1 MENKTNTK
9 EPVMTQFPAPTA
21 LLLGAGGAKGAFQI
35 GAWEALAQAGMLGNI
50 KAVAGCS
57 VGALNAVLFALGDL
71 AFAREIWHKITPAD
85 LIAKGTDGEFLSRDG
100 LIRTIDQLPL
110 EKISQSPIKIF
121 VSVHHV
127 KSGQPVFFELNDLP
141 NDSIRTLLLASS
153 AIPHVYAP
161 EHYLGEEYIDGSA
174 TPEGDQCI
182 SPVYACGHRD
192 IIMVSLRSQFSL
204 YGGQNVGLHRNGSR
218 NLADLYPD
226 ARFTVIKP
234 LKPLGSLV
242 KGTLDFAPDRIRK
255 RMEQGYE
262 DTKTTLNGL
271 REQPKTKEEMNALLT
286 QTMERLFPH
295 GSDLAK
301 FVRLYGSKLAP
312 NIQMGTLGGKVW
324 YDDIFAVEGWRLQ
337 QQRTIGLQSHYRI
350 LNPDNQRTAWV
361 LDPQTLLDALRE
373 YETAEQA

>member
-1 MENKTNTK
+1 M
-9 EPVMTQFPAPTA
+9 
-21 LLLGAGGAKGAFQI
+21 
-35 GAWEALAQAGMLGNI
+35 
-50 KAVAGCS
+50 
-57 VGALNAVLFALGDL
+57 D
-71 AFAREIWHKITPAD
+71 
-85 LIAKGTDGEFLSRDG
+85 
-100 LIRTIDQLPL
+100 
-110 EKISQSPIKIF
+110 
-121 VSVHHV
+121 
-127 KSGQPVFFELNDLP
+127 
-141 NDSIRTLLLASS
+141 
-153 AIPHVYAP
+153 
-161 EHYLGEEYIDGSA
+161 
-174 TPEGDQCI
+174 
-182 SPVYACGHRD
+182 
-192 IIMVSLRSQFSL
+192 
-204 YGGQNVGLHRNGSR
+204 
-218 NLADLYPD
+218 
-226 ARFTVIKP
+226 
-234 LKPLGSLV
+234 
-242 KGTLDFAPDRIRK
+242 GTLDFSAGGAAR